1 MTYSI
6 AALDPPTKPH
16 ASACIDRQRY
26 SKHMLNM
33 RYQDWDVLLFPQGS
47 HIPLQ
52 EFRTSP
58 FLIQE
63 QNHQVPHLL
72 TYVPSLPENAPFT
85 ISVHSWT
92 FPKLDS
98 AQILQDG
105 HRDDGCP
112 AWGLRV
118 LVDGV
123 CVLTTTFADQVSW
136 PQLADVGVE
145 KKPLLFPSYQPSIL
159 SRRDWKPTDDP
170 GRIKVMLTEGIR
182 FVHEGTTKF
191 QVTRHH
197 ICFTYQPAPLELLQ
211 RCNIAWPRISSSHAR
226 PTRPLTHPT
235 RPSISSTRVRNE
247 GSAYTN
253 TSDTSACGN
262 ATNTIKP
269 TREVRLPS
277 DQMRQIISALQR
289 YVPTGESKDSE
300 RTTNATRTNRERN
313 ISDVTMHAGCTSFPD
328 CTYNDPESGE
338 LKHKTP
344 QKALEKALEMPCC
357 HDSPQKQEGCLM
369 PQNHDEWGTTT
380 LGTIGLVPEVPV
392 KKRGRSPLNGI
403 HQVGRADDRSN
414 DRRRKVSKSMVIFVD
429 DDEDKENSL
438 MAVL

>member
-1 MTYSI
+1 
-6 AALDPPTKPH
+6 
-16 ASACIDRQRY
+16 
-26 SKHMLNM
+26 M
-33 RYQDWDVLLFPQGS
+33 RYQDWDILLFPRGS

-63 QNHQVPHLL
+63 QNHQIPHLL

-92 FPKLDS
+92 LPKLDS
-98 AQILQDG
+98 ARILQDG
-105 HRDDGCP
+105 YRDDGCP

-118 LVDGV
+118 SIDGI
-123 CVLTTTFADQVSW
+123 CVLSVEYSCHTCWRLTTGRITTFADQVSW
-136 PQLADVGVE
+136 PQVIGGVPGDDGVVG
-145 KKPLLFPSYQPSIL
+145 KPLLFPSYQQSIL

-170 GRIKVMLTEGIR
+170 GRIKIMLTEGIR
-182 FVHEGTTKF
+182 FVHEGTAKF
-191 QVTRHH
+191 QVTKHH
-197 ICFTYQPAPLELLQ
+197 ICFTYQPAPLEHLQ
-211 RCNIAWPRISSSHAR
+211 RCNIAWPRTSSLHAR
-226 PTRPLTHPT
+226 PTKPLTHPSG
-235 RPSISSTRVRNE
+235 PST
-247 GSAYTN
+247 GSASMRNDRAASTK
-253 TSDTSACGN
+253 TSDALACGN
-262 ATNTIKP
+262 AANTIKP

-289 YVPTGESKDSE
+289 YVPVGESQDGE
-300 RTTNATRTNRERN
+300 RTASAIRSNRERN

-344 QKALEKALEMPCC
+344 QKALEIPCR
-357 HDSPQKQEGCLM
+357 HDSPQKQGPLI
-369 PQNHDEWGTTT
+369 PQEHDQWDACV
-380 LGTIGLVPEVPV
+380 LDTIGRVPEVPV
-392 KKRGRSPLNGI
+392 KKRSRSPFHSIDQG
-403 HQVGRADDRSN
+403 GRADDRSN